1 MAHPVLISLANIDAS
16 VRSKTSLHG
25 YLLLALLPIPK
36 FLHKNTCTCSM
47 LQDWLVHQ
55 ALNKVLHSLKVA
67 ATVGVMMSDPVGNL
81 WYCYTLL
88 ASWIADTPEES
99 LLSATSPKV
108 SPVTTAMLKEFGDL
122 FCHPSRTA
130 TLTLTAIC
138 TACAMHD
145 PSDYLKFL
153 KVIWKL
159 GLNGVIYPFFK
170 GWPMSD
176 PFDFFTLEVLH
187 HFHQLF
193 WDHDANWCILTVR
206 AAEIDFH
213 FSLLQ
218 TTVGHRSFEDGIS
231 NLKQVTGRD
240 HRTIQRYMV
249 SVIASAVPHQFLIAI
264 HSLIEF
270 QYLAQAP
277 SFTDDSLVK
286 VSNALQEF
294 HDHKNTIVHASTR
307 KDNSWRIP
315 KLELLQSIVP
325 SIRLSSAV
333 SQWSADVT
341 EHVLSCTKHVWCS
354 EHGMYC
360 RFEIILE

>member
-1 MAHPVLISLANIDAS
+1 
-16 VRSKTSLHG
+16 
-25 YLLLALLPIPK
+25 
-36 FLHKNTCTCSM
+36 
-47 LQDWLVHQ
+47 
-55 ALNKVLHSLKVA
+55 
-67 ATVGVMMSDPVGNL
+67 MSDPVGNL
-81 WYCYTLL
+81 WYCYTPL

-108 SPVTTAMLKEFGDL
+108 SPVTTATSKEFGNL
-122 FCHPSRTA
+122 FRHPSCTA

-159 GLNGVIYPFFK
+159 GLNGVIYPFFE

-193 WDHDANWCILTVR
+193 WDHDANWCILTVG
-206 AAEIDFH
+206 AAEINFH

-218 TTVGHRSFEDGIS
+218 TTVSHRLFEDGIS

-240 HRTIQRYMV
+240 HRTIQWYMV
-249 SVIASAVPHQFLIAI
+249 SVIASAVPRRFLIAI
-264 HSLIEF
+264 HSLVEF
-270 QYLAQAP
+270 QYLTQAP
-277 SFTDDSLVK
+277 SFTDNSLVK

-325 SIRLSSAV
+325 SIHLSGAV

-341 EHVLSCTKHVWCS
+341 KHNRPNTSLRLTAHVQEIKVPACSGNNQNYYSQIAHYLDRSEKCFHFDIATYLASFPSNQQDNNELSDQDEDHHP
-354 EHGMYC
+354 E
-360 RFEIILE
+360 LESQDHSLTDQMVPT